1 MLSATNRKKQ
11 RAQGFDAIAKV
22 LYHLMFDQL
31 AHKAKPSIAGITN
44 TAYKELKSSF
54 TESLKGVARDNDH
67 MISVT
72 PSTLDRPRRA
82 ARMSYDGAP
91 SPVPY
96 QNIGVANP
104 APPRV
109 DERLV
114 PLSSAYRGVTRLR
127 MKDILRLRVNDE
139 ILIVLPP
146 TRPNK
151 TDLPNLQRLSLLYS
165 FQNVLLLGRPS
176 MSELD
181 RHDFLE
187 AALKQRSIV
196 RDGRDHYEFNMT
208 ITSYPERH
216 KLEGHG
222 LPKSEINSI
231 LHRKEGIGFYGE
243 VRGYGS
249 RGRVHVKLLTLP
261 FIEVYVQRTN
271 DAHPFQ

>member
-1 MLSATNRKKQ
+1 
-11 RAQGFDAIAKV
+11 
-22 LYHLMFDQL
+22 
-31 AHKAKPSIAGITN
+31 
-44 TAYKELKSSF
+44 
-54 TESLKGVARDNDH
+54 
-67 MISVT
+67 
-72 PSTLDRPRRA
+72 
-82 ARMSYDGAP
+82 
-91 SPVPY
+91 
-96 QNIGVANP
+96 
-104 APPRV
+104 
-109 DERLV
+109 
-114 PLSSAYRGVTRLR
+114 
-127 MKDILRLRVNDE
+127 
-139 ILIVLPP
+139 
-146 TRPNK
+146 
-151 TDLPNLQRLSLLYS
+151 
-165 FQNVLLLGRPS
+165 

-261 FIEVYVQRTN
+261 FIEVYVQRAN
-271 DAHPFQ
+271 DAPILSNDIRFRKNQDDNKFMIQVAQAFYAVKGDATA

>member
-1 MLSATNRKKQ
+1 MNRNDTPTSIHPHSLIILISSISHSTLLTLPRFHPPSTPTMLSATNRKKQ

-22 LYHLMFDQL
+22 LDHLMFDQL

-54 TESLKGVARDNDH
+54 TESLKGVARDHDH
-67 MISVT
+67 TISVT
-72 PSTLDRPRRA
+72 PSTLDRPRQTT
-82 ARMSYDGAP
+82 RMCYDGGP

-96 QNIGVANP
+96 RNNGVANP

-114 PLSSAYRGVTRLR
+114 PLSSA
-127 MKDILRLRVNDE
+127 DIMRLRVNDE

-146 TRPNK
+146 PHLNK
-151 TDLPNLQRLSLLYS
+151 TDLPNLQRLSLRHS

-196 RDGRDHYEFNMT
+196 RDGRNHYEFNMT
-208 ITSYPERH
+208 ITS
-216 KLEGHG
+216 
-222 LPKSEINSI
+222 
-231 LHRKEGIGFYGE
+231 
-243 VRGYGS
+243 
-249 RGRVHVKLLTLP
+249 
-261 FIEVYVQRTN
+261 
-271 DAHPFQ
+271 